1 MAETKVTKA
10 MIFARVIERCGDDEE
25 IVACMENELAL
36 IEKKNVKAKE
46 RNAKKR
52 AIGDELQA
60 VVLGTIS
67 ADPQTRDDI
76 LPAVIEAT
84 GDETLTVGKIQS
96 KLNNLVEAGKIAKCK
111 VKTEEGKT
119 KTAYTVC
126 TDAE

>member
-36 IEKKNVKAKE
+36 IDKKNAKAKE

-111 VKTEEGKT
+111 VKTEDGKQ
-119 KTAYTVC
+119 KTAYTLSV
-126 TDAE
+126 

>member
-36 IEKKNVKAKE
+36 IDKKNAKAKE

-60 VVLGTIS
+60 VVLGAIN

-76 LPAVIEAT
+76 LPTVIEAT

-126 TDAE
+126 